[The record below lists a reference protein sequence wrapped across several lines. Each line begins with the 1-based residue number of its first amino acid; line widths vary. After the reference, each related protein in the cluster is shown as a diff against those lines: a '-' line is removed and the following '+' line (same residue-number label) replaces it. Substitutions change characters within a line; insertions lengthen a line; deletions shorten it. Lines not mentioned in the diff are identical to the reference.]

1 MAEEQTVQL
10 VSHEGESFD
19 VALSVAKMSELVN
32 SMLDTENT
40 DESQEIP
47 LPNVKSANLISVID
61 FMQHYKVEPMKEIEK
76 VERFQFHSLY
86 IYTILNNMLLCVDTL
101 FMISYYLLSFLFYSL
116 LSLVTWLNM
125 FKNGTPILS
134 MLIRKNYSN

>member
-76 VERFQFHSLY
+76 VECFQFHSLCIY
-86 IYTILNNMLLCVDTL
+86 IILNTYVALCRHFDYNILL
-101 FMISYYLLSFLFYSL
+101 FIIIFSL
-116 LSLVTWLNM
+116 L
-125 FKNGTPILS
+125 
-134 MLIRKNYSN
+134 